1 VAVPI
6 AIHWKKKPV
15 DRAGLARLVR
25 AVLAG
30 EGRRGVRVGIVLTD
44 NAVLRRLNADF
55 RGKDRVT
62 DVLSFPS
69 DADDSEDGRYLGD
82 IAVSLERAAEQAP
95 RFGTRFPGE
104 VRRLVVHGLLHLCG
118 YDHHAPADG
127 RRMKARERLYLEGAR
142 TPARPAARRAV
153 QPAVRRAP
161 AGRTR

>member
-6 AIHWKKKPV
+6 AIRWKKKPV

-30 EGRRGVRVGIVLTD
+30 EGRRGARVGIVLTD
-44 NAVLRRLNADF
+44 DAVLQRLNADY

-62 DVLSFPS
+62 DVLSFPA
-69 DADDSEDGRYLGD
+69 DIDDSEDGRYLGD
-82 IAVSLERAAEQAP
+82 IAISLERAAEQAP

-127 RRMKARERLYLEGAR
+127 RKMKARERLYLE
-142 TPARPAARRAV
+142 TP
-153 QPAVRRAP
+153 PAVPRSATRRTA
-161 AGRTR
+161 R